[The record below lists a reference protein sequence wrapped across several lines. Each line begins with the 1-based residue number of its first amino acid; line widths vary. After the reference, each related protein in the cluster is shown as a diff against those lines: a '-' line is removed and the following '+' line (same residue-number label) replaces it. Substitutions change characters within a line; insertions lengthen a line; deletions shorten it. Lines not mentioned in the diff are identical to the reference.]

1 MSGPTPAPLR
11 VVLADDSVLFRRGLA
26 ELLGDAGVDV
36 VAQVGDVP
44 RLMSAVGALAPD
56 AAVVDVRMPPDHT
69 DDGIRAALALRQRH
83 PSVGVLVLSTYVE
96 TDWVIRLLGGGTDG
110 LGYLLKDRVDDVGS
124 LVDALRRVARGGTAL
139 DQEVVVRMVRRGGR
153 GLERL
158 SARQRDVLTLM
169 AQGLS
174 NAGIARRLNINERTI
189 ETHVTAIFTQL
200 DLDHH
205 DDVNR
210 RVLAVLTLLRE
221 APR

>member
-1 MSGPTPAPLR
+1 MTLR

-26 ELLGDAGVDV
+26 ELLGDAGVEV

-44 RLMSAVGALAPD
+44 RLMSAVEALAPD

-69 DDGIRAALALRQRH
+69 DEGIRAALALRQRF
-83 PSVGVLVLSTYVE
+83 PGLGVLVLSTYVE
-96 TDWVIRLLGGGTDG
+96 TQWVTQLLGGGTDG
-110 LGYLLKDRVDDVGS
+110 LGYLLKDRVDDVRS
-124 LVDALRRVARGGTAL
+124 LVEALRRVARGGTAL
-139 DQEVVVRMVRRGGR
+139 DHEVVTRLVRRGGH

-169 AQGLS
+169 GQGLS
-174 NAGIARRLNINERTI
+174 NGGIARRLNINERTI

-205 DDVNR
+205 LDVNR
-210 RVLAVLTLLRE
+210 RVLAVLTLLRGN
-221 APR
+221 

>member
-1 MSGPTPAPLR
+1 MNPSLR

-26 ELLGDAGVDV
+26 ELLDDAGVEV

-44 RLMSAVGALAPD
+44 RLMSAVDALAPQ
-56 AAVVDVRMPPDHT
+56 AAVVDVRMPPEHT
-69 DDGIRAALALRQRH
+69 DEGIRAALALRKRH

-96 TDWVIRLLGGGTDG
+96 TDWVTRLLGGGTDG
-110 LGYLLKDRVDDVGS
+110 LGYLLKDRVDDVQS

-139 DQEVVVRMVRRGGR
+139 DQEVVGRLVRRGGH

-158 SARQRDVLTLM
+158 SGRQRDVLTLM

-174 NAGIARRLNINERTI
+174 NSGIARRLNVNERTI

-200 DLDHH
+200 DLDRH

-210 RVLAVLTLLRE
+210 RVLAVLTLLRDS
-221 APR
+221 AG

>member
-1 MSGPTPAPLR
+1 MSAPLR

-26 ELLGDAGVDV
+26 ELLGDAGVEI

-44 RLMSAVGALAPD
+44 RLMSAVDALAPD
-56 AAVVDVRMPPDHT
+56 AAVVDVRMPPEHT
-69 DDGIRAALALRQRH
+69 DEGIRAALALRRRH

-96 TDWVIRLLGGGTDG
+96 TDWVTRLLGSGTDG
-110 LGYLLKDRVDDVGS
+110 LGYLLKDRVDDVQS

-139 DQEVVVRMVRRGGR
+139 DQEVVGRLVRRGGH

-158 SARQRDVLTLM
+158 SGRQRDVLTLM

-174 NAGIARRLNINERTI
+174 NAGIASRLSINERTI

-210 RVLAVLTLLRE
+210 RVLAVLTLLRDT
-221 APR
+221 PH

>member
-1 MSGPTPAPLR
+1 
-11 VVLADDSVLFRRGLA
+11 VLADDSVLFRRGLA
-26 ELLGDAGVDV
+26 ELLGDAGVEI
-36 VAQVGDVP
+36 VAQVGDVQ
-44 RLMSAVGALAPD
+44 RLMSAVDALAPD

-69 DDGIRAALALRQRH
+69 DDGIRAALELRKRH

-110 LGYLLKDRVDDVGS
+110 LGYLLKDRVDDVQS

-139 DQEVVVRMVRRGGR
+139 DQEVVARLVRRGGH

-174 NAGIARRLNINERTI
+174 NAGIARRLSINERTI

-200 DLDHH
+200 DLGHH

-210 RVLAVLTLLRE
+210 RVLAVLTLLRDT
-221 APR
+221 PH

>member
-1 MSGPTPAPLR
+1 MNDPLQ

-26 ELLGDAGVDV
+26 ELLGDAGVEV

-44 RLMSAVGALAPD
+44 RLMSAVAALAPD

-83 PSVGVLVLSTYVE
+83 PTVGVLVLSTYVE

-210 RVLAVLTLLRE
+210 RVLAVLTLLRDH
-221 APR
+221 

>member
-1 MSGPTPAPLR
+1 MTGQTSAPLR

-26 ELLGDAGVDV
+26 ELLTDAGLEV

-44 RLMSAVGALAPD
+44 RLMSAVDALAPD
-56 AAVVDVRMPPDHT
+56 AAVVDVRMPPEHT
-69 DDGIRAALALRQRH
+69 DEGIRAALALRKRH
-83 PSVGVLVLSTYVE
+83 PSVGVLVLSTSVE
-96 TDWVIRLLGGGTDG
+96 TEWVTRLLGGGSVG

-139 DQEVVVRMVRRGGR
+139 DQEVVVRMVRRGGH

-158 SARQRDVLTLM
+158 SARQGDVLTLM

-174 NAGIARRLNINERTI
+174 NGGIARRLNINERTI

-210 RVLAVLTLLRE
+210 RVLAVLTMLRGI
-221 APR
+221 